1 MKWLITFSVAV
12 CETRKRESEFIGVGS
27 KAGQALAPREAEG
40 VNDAVTLR
48 ASTITTEKENTRM
61 EFQETKLNT
70 NTLYAEEQYNLR
82 IENRRSNIC
91 YCLLLVLFNSILG
104 QPSMIELL
112 KLNVQPQ

>member
-1 MKWLITFSVAV
+1 M
-12 CETRKRESEFIGVGS
+12 
-27 KAGQALAPREAEG
+27 
-40 VNDAVTLR
+40 NDAVTVR
-48 ASTITTEKENTRM
+48 ASTITTEKENTKM

-82 IENRRSNIC
+82 FEDRRSNIC
-91 YCLLLVLFNSILG
+91 CCLLFVLFNSILG